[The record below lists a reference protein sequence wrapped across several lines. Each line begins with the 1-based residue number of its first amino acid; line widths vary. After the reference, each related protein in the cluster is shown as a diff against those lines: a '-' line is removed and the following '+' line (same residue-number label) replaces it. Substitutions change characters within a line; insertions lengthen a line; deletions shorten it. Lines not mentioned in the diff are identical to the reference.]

1 VIEELRE
8 NLPLLKNEM
17 ELHLNVAAVRWK
29 SEVLQ
34 LEVKR
39 MEVVN
44 RMSLGKSGRDTSMGM
59 VCVWRE

>member
-1 VIEELRE
+1 
-8 NLPLLKNEM
+8 M